1 MLDMK
6 KEYETQDGNRVKLFT
21 KEIFNGETFYYGLI
35 YLENSAPL
43 TARFDKNGE
52 SYNSITIIKEVNK
65 YKDYKIDDPVL
76 VYDDYDDFDDI
87 KYRAY
92 FAGVNENNKPTT
104 FPHGT
109 TSWTTISNEV
119 VTWNYCMRVTL

>member
-1 MLDMK
+1 MLDLK
-6 KEYETQDGNRVKLFT
+6 KDYETLKGKPIKLIC
-21 KEIFNGETFYYGLI
+21 KEIHKNKEWVFGIVYRSDGTPTAAKFDENGSDVYSNI
-35 YLENSAPL
+35 
-43 TARFDKNGE
+43 K
-52 SYNSITIIKEVNK
+52 IKEVSNCK

-76 VYDDYDDFDDI
+76 VYDDYDDI

-119 VTWNYCMRVTL
+119 ISWKYCMRVSL